1 MSRRWLVPP
10 ALGLVLVAGCHREDA
25 RRLARVGRKAAGRF
39 ETVAGGAHGR
49 LITEVRQAVPVE
61 GGPGLAQRV
70 GQRLRW
76 DKDLTGANLRISSPS
91 RGVIHLEGTVLGLDQ
106 RRRALDLS
114 RSTLGVDH
122 VVDRMTVGR
131 AAP

>member
-1 MSRRWLVPP
+1 MSRRWPIPL
-10 ALGLVLVAGCHREDA
+10 ALALALVAGCSREDVP
-25 RRLARVGRKAAGRF
+25 RLARVGRKAAARF
-39 ETVAGGAHGR
+39 EGLAGGAHGR

-76 DKDLTGANLRISSPS
+76 DRDLTGADLRVSSPS
-91 RGVIHLEGTVLGLDQ
+91 PGVIHLEGTVRGLDQ

-131 AAP
+131 AGP